1 MFTHDQI
8 WTAIDRLAKDRGY
21 SASGLARQAGL
32 DPTSFNRSK
41 RVSPSGKPRWPST
54 ESIAKILSV
63 TACAVGDFLSMGG
76 IETAGK
82 AATAVPLLD
91 LATLAG
97 GRNPAA
103 AREKSNKDKDKTAPA
118 TIAAAAAHYGPACFA
133 THIDDKRFEPLFR
146 KGAYLLIDPDGDIG
160 PGDRIL
166 AFSRRDGLV
175 CGVVKVAQKAGWDLT
190 LPDGTHKAM
199 ATTDTAWMGRI
210 VLATQ

>member
-76 IETAGK
+76 IEATGK
-82 AATAVPLLD
+82 AAASVPLLD

-97 GRNPAA
+97 GRNPTGT
-103 AREKSNKDKDKTAPA
+103 REKGNKDKDKIAPA
-118 TIAAAAAHYGPACFA
+118 RIAASAAHYGPACFA

-146 KGAYLLIDPDGDIG
+146 KGADLLVDAEGEITS
-160 PGDRIL
+160 GDRVL
-166 AFSRRDGLV
+166 LFSRRDGLV
-175 CGVVKVAQKAGWDLT
+175 CGVVKTVQKNGWDLT
-190 LPDGTHKAM
+190 LPGNEQKTMPA
-199 ATTDTAWMGRI
+199 ADTAWIGRI